1 MGDNKNGSRW
11 PDDCSGSWASQ
22 SLGLDSASCPSLRPF
37 TGNCLSCTFI
47 YTLPCKKC
55 PMCSTPTPTTTV
67 ECHNCTLVYH
77 VTCSHCDACGVNN
90 PFYISS
96 TPKPTPKP
104 THKPTPKPTHKPSTV
119 SCPSCTFTYP
129 VNDQKCGVCEAVN
142 PTLKQSDD
150 SLAKALEE
158 MELVEYTRRNAEH
171 DRLCK
176 EQEEETRKLL
186 EKERKQKQVIQYL
199 ICPVCTTRNLAT
211 RASCKTCNQSFD
223 SASVYTSNNSPV
235 SLTLGSQIYD
245 QGGVLDT
252 KLATGLGIKY
262 PVGTGNKCMA
272 NAAMYL
278 MNRGN
283 NKDKRF
289 ASRVS
294 KSIASNHRG
303 MFENTLLESWFTG
316 VKLPFNVLCGPLNS
330 TYWHPVLPY
339 NPSLKSYI
347 IVHHNSHYTVYSTK

>member
-1 MGDNKNGSRW
+1 MEHWKKLNLLDLIMGDNNKGSRW
-11 PDDCSGSWASQ
+11 PDNRSESWVSQ
-22 SLGLDSASCPSLRPF
+22 SLGSNSASCSSPRPF
-37 TGNCLSCTFI
+37 TGTCINCTYK

-55 PMCSTPTPTTTV
+55 PMCSTPTPPTTV
-67 ECHNCTLVYH
+67 ACYNCTLVYI
-77 VTCSHCDACGVNN
+77 VTDSHCGTCGENN
-90 PFYISS
+90 PFYIPS
-96 TPKPTPKP
+96 T
-104 THKPTPKPTHKPSTV
+104 THKPSTL
-119 SCPSCTFTYP
+119 SCPVCTYRY
-129 VNDQKCGVCEAVN
+129 NADHQKCDMCEAVN

-150 SLAKALEE
+150 SLAKALAE
-158 MELVEYTRRNAEH
+158 MELVDYKRRNVEH

-199 ICPVCTTRNLAT
+199 ICPCCTTRNLAT

-235 SLTLGSQIYD
+235 SLKLDRQIYD

-252 KLATGLGIKY
+252 KLATGLDIKY
-262 PVGTGNKCMA
+262 PVGTSNKCMA

-278 MNRGN
+278 MKQGN

-294 KSIASNHRG
+294 ESIASNHRG

-316 VKLPFNVLCGPLNS
+316 VKLPFNVLCGPLNAA
-330 TYWHPVLPY
+330 YWHPVLPY
-339 NPSLKSYI
+339 NPSLKSYC